1 MKRLIIALFAMSI
14 IACEQEPKIDYA
26 VLSGTIENSK
36 ATKAVLSN
44 ADFKSEIEIKENGTF
59 SDTLRI
65 SENGF
70 YSLSFGRE
78 STSMYIKKGDN
89 INVTVDAKEFDET
102 VTYTGE
108 GSVENNYLAKKYL
121 NNEEAT
127 KDAAVFYALEEGP
140 YKEALAKIKSTNLD
154 ALSALE
160 NADADFLAT
169 EKENLVYDEY
179 GMIDRYG
186 RYHSYYAKKPDFEVS
201 ENFVPDAI
209 KNLALDN
216 ERAYKSSQAYRS
228 IAMGKSLDPIYEAI
242 GDDHLATTTEHLKS
256 IEAIKIP
263 ALKNDIITNLAG
275 FLVSPGNP
283 NMESIHNFFMSNLT
297 NEDAKKSLVE
307 KYEKNKDL
315 MKGKPS
321 PVFSNYENHKGGDMS
336 LADLKGKY
344 VYVDVWA
351 TWCGPCIRE
360 IPSLKEVE
368 KKFHNENIEFVST
381 SIDEV
386 KDHDKWVDM
395 VKDKELGGVQLMA
408 DNAWKSKFVRDYAID
423 GIPRFILIDPN
434 GNIVSADAPRPSN
447 PKLVELLEQE
457 LKMQP

>member
-1 MKRLIIALFAMSI
+1 MKRLIIALFALAI
-14 IACEQEPKIDYA
+14 FACEQEPKIDYA
-26 VLSGTIENSK
+26 VLSGKVENSK
-36 ATKAVLSN
+36 AKKATLSST
-44 ADFKSEIEIKENGTF
+44 DFKSEIEIKEDGTF

-70 YSLSFGRE
+70 YSLSIGRE
-78 STSMYIKKGDN
+78 STAMYLKKGDN
-89 INVTVDAKEFDET
+89 IDLTVDAKEFDET
-102 VTYTGE
+102 VTYSGE

-121 NNEEAT
+121 NNEETT
-127 KDAAVFYALEEGP
+127 KDVASFYSLEEDAYKDAIGKMKAKNLEALKALE
-140 YKEALAKIKSTNLD
+140 S
-154 ALSALE
+154 
-160 NADADFLAT
+160 ADADFVAT
-169 EKENLVYDEY
+169 ETENLTYDEY

-186 RYHSYYAKKPDFEVS
+186 RYHAYYAKKPGYEVS
-201 ENFVPDAI
+201 ESFVPDAI
-209 KNLALDN
+209 KNMTFDN
-216 ERAYKSSQAYRS
+216 EKAYKSSDAYRS
-228 IAMGKSLDPIYEAI
+228 IAIGKSLNPIYEAI

-256 IEAIKIP
+256 IADIKIP
-263 ALKNDIITNLAG
+263 ALKNDIIDNLAG

-283 NMESIHNFFMSNLT
+283 NMESLHNFFVSNAT
-297 NEDAKKSLVE
+297 SEDTKKSLTE
-307 KYEKNKDL
+307 KFEKNKNL

-321 PVFSNYENHKGGDMS
+321 PQFNNYENHKGGEMS

-386 KDHDKWVDM
+386 KDHDKWIDM
-395 VKDKELGGVQLMA
+395 VKDKDLGGVQLMA

-447 PKLVELLEQE
+447 PKLVELLEEE